1 MSGPLPKEAPV
12 LPPLPESVNETFKIL
27 ENNPVVKDAL
37 KQIKEEEQLTMA
49 DQIALTEI
57 EAPPF
62 HEEVRAAYFA
72 ERLRELGLTNV
83 RIDKEGNVIGIRPG
97 KGNGPRLVLGAHL
110 DTVFPAGTNVKVR
123 QEGTKYYAPGIS
135 DDARGLAVVLEV
147 LRTLQNSNIRTEGDL
162 LFIGSVEKKAT
173 VTCAAE
179 NICSLLKRNISTVLF
194 PWTLPVWHSFF
205 TVLPAPAVSASP
217 MKDPEDTAGLH
228 SAFPVPRTH

>member
-110 DTVFPAGTNVKVR
+110 GTVSLPFRIP
-123 QEGTKYYAPGIS
+123 IS
-135 DDARGLAVVLEV
+135 EPKEICSSSEAW
-147 LRTLQNSNIRTEGDL
+147 
-162 LFIGSVEKKAT
+162 EKKAT

>member
-1 MSGPLPKEAPV
+1 MK
-12 LPPLPESVNETFKIL
+12 
-27 ENNPVVKDAL
+27 
-37 KQIKEEEQLTMA
+37 
-49 DQIALTEI
+49 
-57 EAPPF
+57 
-62 HEEVRAAYFA
+62 
-72 ERLRELGLTNV
+72 LGLTNV

-162 LFIGSVEKKAT
+162 LFIGSVGEEGNGDLRGGKYLFSSK
-173 VTCAAE
+173 E
-179 NICSLLKRNISTVLF
+179 ELSTVLF

>member
-37 KQIKEEEQLTMA
+37 KQIKEEEP

-97 KGNGPRLVLGAHL
+97 KGNGR
-110 DTVFPAGTNVKVR
+110 R
-123 QEGTKYYAPGIS
+123 
-135 DDARGLAVVLEV
+135 
-147 LRTLQNSNIRTEGDL
+147 
-162 LFIGSVEKKAT
+162 
-173 VTCAAE
+173 
-179 NICSLLKRNISTVLF
+179 
-194 PWTLPVWHSFF
+194 
-205 TVLPAPAVSASP
+205 
-217 MKDPEDTAGLH
+217 
-228 SAFPVPRTH
+228 

>member
-1 MSGPLPKEAPV
+1 MSGPLLKEAPV
-12 LPPLPESVNETFKIL
+12 LPPLPENVNETFKIL

-97 KGNGPRLVLGAHL
+97 KGNGPRLVL
-110 DTVFPAGTNVKVR
+110 
-123 QEGTKYYAPGIS
+123 
-135 DDARGLAVVLEV
+135 
-147 LRTLQNSNIRTEGDL
+147 
-162 LFIGSVEKKAT
+162 
-173 VTCAAE
+173 
-179 NICSLLKRNISTVLF
+179 SLI
-194 PWTLPVWHSFF
+194 HI
-205 TVLPAPAVSASP
+205 
-217 MKDPEDTAGLH
+217 
-228 SAFPVPRTH
+228 

>member
-97 KGNGPRLVLGAHL
+97 KRNGPPSVSCGLPPVGA
-110 DTVFPAGTNVKVR
+110 V
-123 QEGTKYYAPGIS
+123 S
-135 DDARGLAVVLEV
+135 DDAGRFCPKNLSDLA
-147 LRTLQNSNIRTEGDL
+147 D
-162 LFIGSVEKKAT
+162 A
-173 VTCAAE
+173 
-179 NICSLLKRNISTVLF
+179 
-194 PWTLPVWHSFF
+194 
-205 TVLPAPAVSASP
+205 
-217 MKDPEDTAGLH
+217 
-228 SAFPVPRTH
+228 

>member
-97 KGNGPRLVLGAHL
+97 KRNGPRLVLGPSRYRL
-110 DTVFPAGTNVKVR
+110 PCRNKRKSPTGR
-123 QEGTKYYAPGIS
+123 Y
-135 DDARGLAVVLEV
+135 EV
-147 LRTLQNSNIRTEGDL
+147 LR
-162 LFIGSVEKKAT
+162 A
-173 VTCAAE
+173 
-179 NICSLLKRNISTVLF
+179 RNL
-194 PWTLPVWHSFF
+194 
-205 TVLPAPAVSASP
+205 
-217 MKDPEDTAGLH
+217 G
-228 SAFPVPRTH
+228 

>member
-83 RIDKEGNVIGIRPG
+83 RMIRGVENVAVIDSFVVDKANFLEAYKIHEESGKIG
-97 KGNGPRLVLGAHL
+97 L
-110 DTVFPAGTNVKVR
+110 
-123 QEGTKYYAPGIS
+123 
-135 DDARGLAVVLEV
+135 
-147 LRTLQNSNIRTEGDL
+147 NS
-162 LFIGSVEKKAT
+162 LFF
-173 VTCAAE
+173 AAS
-179 NICSLLKRNISTVLF
+179 NCSLQAAI
-194 PWTLPVWHSFF
+194 
-205 TVLPAPAVSASP
+205 SAS
-217 MKDPEDTAGLH
+217 GL
-228 SAFPVPRTH
+228 SDSSLPLSRAAILFFKSLISPFVPPFFLLT